1 MVSGNTLLLN
11 KLKSVLMEISQSLIC
26 PCNGKLYASPISLKA
41 HQKTMIHTNW
51 ETANKVKDLEI
62 RATRLDN
69 ENGHLRRLNI
79 LLMERIAKLEKET

>member
-1 MVSGNTLLLN
+1 
-11 KLKSVLMEISQSLIC
+11 MEISKSLIC
-26 PCNGKLYASPISLKA
+26 PCNGKLYASKITLKA

-51 ETANKVKDLEI
+51 ENNFKVRDLEI

-79 LLMERIAKLEKET
+79 LLMERIAKLEKEI